1 MVHFRK
7 ALLAPCLFTFWFLS
21 SGSHGCIL
29 WLRYPTLELRNTF
42 TTQMNFFFF
51 FICLKLL
58 LLLLFF
64 PLNCYLNWC
73 PRARMLVWSTC
84 SIHIAPMP
92 ALLHKYLSILKG
104 AILPCTICFCI
115 LCTSP
120 TLYLLYLWLN
130 IFFWNYILHY
140 GCCGNRKWSS
150 LIMHWLCLYQWN
162 TARFMVVDKIQLKEA
177 SFRETRRSSRSCIS
191 WSFLWEFLLS
201 PSHWKKKLQYCIS

>member
-1 MVHFRK
+1 
-7 ALLAPCLFTFWFLS
+7 
-21 SGSHGCIL
+21 
-29 WLRYPTLELRNTF
+29 
-42 TTQMNFFFF
+42 MNFFFF

-84 SIHIAPMP
+84 SIHIPPMP
-92 ALLHKYLSILKG
+92 ALLYKYLSILKG

-115 LCTSP
+115 LCTYP

-150 LIMHWLCLYQWN
+150 HIMHWLCLNQWN

-201 PSHWKKKLQYCIS
+201 PSHWKKKIAILYFLIITISDMMFREIISRDFLMKKKKKKKHTTIVLQ